1 MGPTG
6 PAGPSRTDKSIRCD
20 ALPCLASS
28 ERFSKDCG
36 CQDVSLARALWH
48 PDSSLEHQV
57 LTSSVPQPMAEG
69 TLSATPLG
77 HVLLS
82 IQKKGLSGTLA
93 IWPDDERP
101 GQDRILFRTGAPA
114 KGRFLDP
121 AADLEHGMLHIFSR
135 RAGAYAFYEADLV
148 GDGEDTLRGS
158 VDIFP
163 LIANALRADVP
174 KDVVVRVIRKLGAEA
189 QRIKKGAPLA
199 RLQLQSNEI
208 AFVELM
214 RAEPAS
220 TATLIQEFGDPK
232 VAQRMLY
239 LLAIAECLEPYVP
252 GSREKLRAV
261 TPSQRRPSTPAGPRV
276 SVSAPGGTIGRHR
289 SSTPPGE
296 RESGLPKADSV
307 RPAPIS
313 NLAPSRTLSGEIV
326 APRSLPPEPPPGLN
340 SEHAKRWT
348 EVARVIGMMDRQNY
362 FEMLG
367 VRESADSSTISKK
380 YMTLAKKWHPDRL
393 PQELA
398 ALRPWVEEVFHLF
411 TVASD
416 TLGDKKK
423 RADYQRAVMQGG
435 GTPEAERKLN
445 VMVESAI
452 NFQKVDVLVKR
463 KRYDE
468 ALKICDAA
476 MSVVRKEAD
485 YPAMKAWILLLRDG
499 VDDEESADEV
509 RALLRKTFS
518 INADHAHGHFV
529 RAHFLKRQGD
539 HDKALKHF
547 KKVARLDP
555 NNLEAVREVRIGTM
569 RQARGR
575 SSAPPPRGEAKRPKL
590 FEKFFK
596 K

>member
-1 MGPTG
+1 
-6 PAGPSRTDKSIRCD
+6 
-20 ALPCLASS
+20 
-28 ERFSKDCG
+28 
-36 CQDVSLARALWH
+36 
-48 PDSSLEHQV
+48 
-57 LTSSVPQPMAEG
+57 
-69 TLSATPLG
+69 LSATPLG

-93 IWPDDERP
+93 VWPDDERP
-101 GQDRILFRTGAPA
+101 GQDRILFRAGTPA
-114 KGRFLDP
+114 TGRFLDR
-121 AADLEHGMLHIFSR
+121 AADLEHGMLHMFTR
-135 RAGAYAFYEADLV
+135 RTGPYAFYEADLV
-148 GDGEDTLRGS
+148 GDSDDTLRGS

-163 LIANALRADVP
+163 LITNALRVDVP
-174 KDVVVRVIRKLGAEA
+174 TDAIARVIRKLGTEA

-239 LLAIAECLEPYVP
+239 LLAITECLEPYVP
-252 GSREKLRAV
+252 GSRQKLRAV
-261 TPSQRRPSTPAGPRV
+261 TPSSPPKRRASTPPGPRV
-276 SVSAPGGTIGRHR
+276 SVSYRGGTPSRSR
-289 SSTPPGE
+289 SSTPPRQ
-296 RESGLPKADSV
+296 RESGLPGEDSV
-307 RPAPIS
+307 LPASLS
-313 NLAPSRTLSGEIV
+313 NVAPSRTLSGEIV
-326 APRSLPPEPPPGLN
+326 APRPLPPAAPSGL
-340 SEHAKRWT
+340 SPEHAKRWV
-348 EVARVIGMMDRQNY
+348 EVTRVIGMMDRQNY
-362 FEMLG
+362 FQMLG
-367 VRESADSSTISKK
+367 VKESADSSVISKK

-393 PQELA
+393 PLELA
-398 ALRPWVEEVFHLF
+398 ALRPWIEEVFHLF

-416 TLGDKKK
+416 TLGDTTK
-423 RADYQRAVMQGG
+423 RTEYQKAVMQGG
-435 GTPEAERKLN
+435 GTPEAERRLN
-445 VMVESAI
+445 VMVEAAI

-468 ALKICDAA
+468 ALEICNAA

-485 YPAMKAWILLLRDG
+485 YPAMTAWILLLRDG
-499 VDDEESADEV
+499 VDEEEVADEI
-509 RALLRKTFS
+509 RALLRTTFK
-518 INADHAHGHFV
+518 INPDHAQGHFV
-529 RAHFLKRQGD
+529 RAHFLKRQGE

-555 NNLEAVREVRIGTM
+555 RNVEALREVRIGTM

-575 SSAPPPRGEAKRPKL
+575 SSAPPPARHSKRPNI